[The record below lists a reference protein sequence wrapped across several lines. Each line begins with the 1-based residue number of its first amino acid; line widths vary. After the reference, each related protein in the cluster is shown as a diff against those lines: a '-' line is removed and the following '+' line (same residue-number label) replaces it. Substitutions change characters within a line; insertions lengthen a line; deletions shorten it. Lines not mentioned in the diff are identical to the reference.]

1 MKKGVDIM
9 KSRYIIGFFAVF
21 LLAGIV
27 LTAGYQFTYN
37 RVIERQAAQA
47 RDEVYD
53 AESIAAEGG
62 AVKNT
67 QEDEGYYLMELHG
80 FVVVYLSDK
89 ETIYEFTE
97 IPVNDLP
104 EEVKQEVAEGKHIAT
119 VKELYAF
126 LENYSS

>member
-1 MKKGVDIM
+1 M